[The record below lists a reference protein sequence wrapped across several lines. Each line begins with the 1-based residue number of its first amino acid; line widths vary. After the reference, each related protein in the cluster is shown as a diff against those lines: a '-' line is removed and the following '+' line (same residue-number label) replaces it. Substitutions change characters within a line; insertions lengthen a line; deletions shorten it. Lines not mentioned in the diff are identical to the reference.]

1 MGLIFG
7 QGNKKKEVKVEDD
20 TSGNNNQTITKTEV
34 NMQPTAPN
42 EPDKSVLVADGSRI
56 SSICD
61 DKEKDHQSD
70 PQDFKTIPSY
80 DPPRFDE
87 IMVAEK
93 S

>member
-7 QGNKKKEVKVEDD
+7 QGNKKKEVKSED
-20 TSGNNNQTITKTEV
+20 TSGNNQTSTKTDV
-34 NMQPTAPN
+34 NVQPTAPN
-42 EPDKSVLVADGSRI
+42 ESDSSVPVASSRI
-56 SSICD
+56 NSICD
-61 DKEKDHQSD
+61 DREEDHQSD